1 MTKRQK
7 IKRVKQLVNRY
18 GISEEEADFYIEM
31 SELIPVDE
39 YGTVSGRELHE
50 VLEIGTVYVDW
61 MKRMIKYGFD
71 EGYDYTITTEKVS
84 SQKRERTYEQEN
96 HILTLD
102 MAKHLAMIQRTPIG
116 MEVRKYF
123 ILNEKLVKFEEGWEQ
138 ERQTNRRERNRLT
151 SSYKQSHIEQKGY
164 EPKGYNYG
172 NLTNSIYKI
181 VFGMEAKELKDAL
194 GVKQKEPVP
203 DWIHKDANE
212 ALDYVYSSLSTLL
225 EVGVDKEEA
234 LETVQ
239 DLFDK
244 KFGGVIEI

>member
-1 MTKRQK
+1 MTKKQK

-18 GISEEEADFYIEM
+18 GISEEDAEFIVEM

-39 YGTVSGRELHE
+39 EGNVSGRELHE
-50 VLEIGTVYVDW
+50 VLEIGTVYIDW
-61 MKRMIKYGFD
+61 MKRMIKYGFV
-71 EGYDYTITTEKVS
+71 EGYDYAITTEKVS

-102 MAKHLAMIQRTPIG
+102 MAKHIAMIQRSEIG
-116 MEVRKYF
+116 MKVRKYF
-123 ILNEKLVKFEEGWEQ
+123 ILNEKLVKIKNGWEQ

-164 EPKGYNYG
+164 EPKYYGYG

-181 VFGMEAKELKDAL
+181 VFGVDAKGLKDAL
-194 GVKQKEPVP
+194 GVPHKDPVP
-203 DWIHKDANE
+203 DWINKDANE

-225 EVGVDKEEA
+225 EVGVEQDEA
-234 LETVQ
+234 LEIVQ

>member
-1 MTKRQK
+1 MTEKQK

-18 GISEEEADFYIEM
+18 GISEEDAEFIVEM

-39 YGTVSGRELHE
+39 EGNVSGRELHE
-50 VLEIGTVYVDW
+50 VLEIGTVYIDW
-61 MKRMIKYGFD
+61 MKRMIKYGFV
-71 EGYDYTITTEKVS
+71 EGYDYAITTEKVS

-102 MAKHLAMIQRTPIG
+102 MAKHIAMIQRKPIG
-116 MEVRKYF
+116 MEVRNYF
-123 ILNEKLVKFEEGWEQ
+123 LMREKLANIELGWEQ

-181 VFGMEAKELKDAL
+181 VFDMDAKELKDIL
-194 GVKQKEPVP
+194 GVNQKDPVP
-203 DWIHKDANE
+203 DWINKEANE

-225 EVGVDKEEA
+225 EVGVDQEEA
-234 LETVQ
+234 LNMVQ

-244 KFGGVIEI
+244 KFGGVIKI